1 MKKKEVSESIPPH
14 IKTANEFFNVKDIK
28 GNFLYTKDDYIFGY
42 VRLYQFNL
50 DLLSREERYIKT
62 QALTSSFEADRK
74 SFDYLSFPR
83 EIDLDD
89 YKNSLKEKYKD
100 ELNNL
105 GKRRILLI
113 MMQTAQT
120 LTTSGENYEH
130 QQFIKIWQR
139 IAGHEAEAKHDL
151 YERLEEF
158 KNRYI
163 SVGVQAEILDE
174 QEIMKL
180 CNLFGNSRQVSY
192 ENIESNLM
200 YSNIPQIRG

>member
-1 MKKKEVSESIPPH
+1 MGRKKIPLRHEVSERRQYLHVPIVVV
-14 IKTANEFFNVKDIK
+14 F
-28 GNFLYTKDDYIFGY
+28 
-42 VRLYQFNL
+42 VRGGG
-50 DLLSREERYIKT
+50 I
-62 QALTSSFEADRK
+62 
-74 SFDYLSFPR
+74 
-83 EIDLDD
+83 
-89 YKNSLKEKYKD
+89 
-100 ELNNL
+100 
-105 GKRRILLI
+105 
-113 MMQTAQT
+113 
-120 LTTSGENYEH
+120 
-130 QQFIKIWQR
+130 IKIWQR

>member
-14 IKTANEFFNVKDIK
+14 IKTANEFVNVKDIK

-100 ELNNL
+100 ELV
-105 GKRRILLI
+105 I
-113 MMQTAQT
+113 
-120 LTTSGENYEH
+120 
-130 QQFIKIWQR
+130 
-139 IAGHEAEAKHDL
+139 
-151 YERLEEF
+151 
-158 KNRYI
+158 
-163 SVGVQAEILDE
+163 
-174 QEIMKL
+174 
-180 CNLFGNSRQVSY
+180 
-192 ENIESNLM
+192 
-200 YSNIPQIRG
+200 

>member
-1 MKKKEVSESIPPH
+1 MKKKEAVESVSPLL
-14 IKTANEFFNVKDIK
+14 KTANEFVNVKDIR
-28 GNFLYTKDDYIFGY
+28 GNFLFSKDDYLFGY
-42 VRLYQFNL
+42 VRIHQLNL

-62 QALTSSFEADRK
+62 QTLTTSFEADRK

-89 YKNSLKEKYKD
+89 YKNSLKEKYKSEIND
-100 ELNNL
+100 L

-113 MMQTAQT
+113 MMQTAQA
-120 LTTSGENYEH
+120 LTTSGENFEH

-139 IAGHEAEAKHDL
+139 IAGHEAEAKHEL
-151 YERLEEF
+151 YMRLEEF
-158 KNRYI
+158 KARYI
-163 SVGVQAEILDE
+163 SVGVQAEILGE

-192 ENIESNLM
+192 ENIESNLV
-200 YSNIPQIRG
+200 YSNIPQIR